1 MKDKQRKK
9 AQKIINK
16 NVKALNENIANDNLW
31 RGRFIIRQT
40 DAYWE
45 KFDDGSGGILRV
57 WLEIRDLK
65 TGKYMG
71 FSVDNYNPGWKLF
84 ENGNKFIAEYSG
96 VWDNIDEVKN
106 DKTNWSKIKWIPKEE
121 IFGGSW

>member
-1 MKDKQRKK
+1 MKDKMRKK
-9 AQKIINK
+9 AQKKINK
-16 NVKALNENIANDNLW
+16 SVRALNKNIANDNLW
-31 RGRFIIRQT
+31 RGRFIVHQT

-45 KFDDGSGGILRV
+45 RFEDGSGGELIA

-65 TGKYMG
+65 TGLYMG
-71 FSVDNYNPGWKLF
+71 FSVSNYGTGWKLW

-106 DKTNWSKIKWIPKEE
+106 DKTDWSKIKWIPKKE
-121 IFGGSW
+121 IFGRV